1 MSEDEL
7 KLCRLENQHHR
18 AKIDELLAEVNKER
32 NNLDYSKMTRSLE
45 LSELAQKELR
55 RELELREKMNE

>member
-1 MSEDEL
+1 
-7 KLCRLENQHHR
+7 
-18 AKIDELLAEVNKER
+18 LLAEVNKER

-45 LSELAQKELR
+45 LAELAQKELR